1 MIQELKRKEKK
12 YVCLSFF
19 LDKNSPRIGVFNTSD
34 NSLEKL
40 KTCFGVDN
48 IHKYDINGYFYMG
61 SIFNLVNDIVNIEGV
76 NLISVSEDDESMRYH
91 FIIES

>member
-19 LDKNSPRIGVFNTSD
+19 IDKDAPKIGVFKTFE

-40 KTCFGVDN
+40 KTCFGIDN
-48 IHKYDINGYFYMG
+48 IHKYDINGYFFMG
-61 SIFNLVNDIVNIEGV
+61 SIFNLVG
-76 NLISVSEDDESMRYH
+76 VSEDDESMRYH
-91 FIIES
+91 FVIES